1 MLKFNVMERLHT
13 MRVPTLMVAGAAD
26 GLLHL
31 NLRDFEKLK
40 LASLHVFSRV
50 GHLIPREVRSACTSC
65 APQTSTDVCVACG
78 VSCVSRACAVV
89 RVCHLSKGA
98 QRVG

>member
-1 MLKFNVMERLHT
+1 MLKFNVMERLHM

-50 GHLIPREVRSACTSC
+50 GHLIPREVRSARTSC
-65 APQTSTDVCVACG
+65 APP
-78 VSCVSRACAVV
+78 
-89 RVCHLSKGA
+89 KN
-98 QRVG
+98 